1 MQNYDKYMQNGY
13 MTLITVLIIS
23 AVALMIGTTV
33 SLLAIGQAQAGLS
46 VTRGEDTLAFVEGCM
61 EDALLKTKN
70 SPTYAGGLIT
80 RPEGTCSIT
89 VSKAGNTWTITAT
102 TTATA
107 YKRVVRVVVAR
118 STNTLVLSSWEEQ

>member
-1 MQNYDKYMQNGY
+1 MKKNGY

-23 AVALMIGTTV
+23 TVAVVIGTTV
-33 SLLAIGQAQAGLS
+33 SLLAIGQAQSSYTL
-46 VTRGEDTLAFVEGCM
+46 TKGEDALAFVDGCM

-70 SPTYAGGLIT
+70 SPTYNGGTIT

-89 VSKAGNTWTITAT
+89 VSKAGNIWTILAT

-107 YKRVVRVVVAR
+107 YKRTIRVVVTR
-118 STNTLVLSSWEEQ
+118 SAGTLVVSSWEEI